1 MSAIGSLVAATTM
14 AFIGQPFSVADT
26 MEERYRGLVRG
37 REMEREGEGGND
49 GKGER
54 RRRRWKG
61 GEGEGRDGKG
71 REDGKERM

>member
-1 MSAIGSLVAATTM
+1 
-14 AFIGQPFSVADT
+14 
-26 MEERYRGLVRG
+26 
-37 REMEREGEGGND
+37 MEREGDRGND

-54 RRRRWKG
+54 RERRWKG